1 MKTIVAFILL
11 NLTLLI
17 SSNLLAQDIKT
28 YNFKELSPLLHK
40 ETDTIYLVNFW
51 ATWCGP
57 CVKEMPAIEKLADEY
72 KNSPFKVLLI
82 SLDMPKQIDSRLIPF
97 IRKHNIKSEVI
108 LLNEPD
114 FNSWIDKVEKNWSG
128 AIPASLIY
136 TKDIREFYEQS
147 FTYDELEG
155 LIAPKIK
162 Q

>member
-1 MKTIVAFILL
+1 
-11 NLTLLI
+11 
-17 SSNLLAQDIKT
+17 
-28 YNFKELSPLLHK
+28 
-40 ETDTIYLVNFW
+40 
-51 ATWCGP
+51 
-57 CVKEMPAIEKLADEY
+57 MPAIEKLADEY